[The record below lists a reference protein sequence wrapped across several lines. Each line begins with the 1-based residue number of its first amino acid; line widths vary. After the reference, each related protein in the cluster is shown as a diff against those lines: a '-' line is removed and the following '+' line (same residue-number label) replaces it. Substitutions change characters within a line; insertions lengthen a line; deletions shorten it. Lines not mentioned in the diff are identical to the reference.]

1 MATLPGL
8 GQDWFISPEFTIPPP
23 PDGPLRLGVLLADPK
38 ELNSVIWDAQNIALG
53 SAVFHSVQ
61 DRYEFSSS
69 RIHGTRGAVW
79 ASFLSVGLGL
89 GTDAA
94 TSREDSIMIACEKL
108 ETHFF
113 SPTMEFI
120 GECLEHSEVKAWT
133 RAQRRKPLYM
143 VTGIKVAH
151 GAQLKT
157 EQRKSSPFKA
167 GEELGSIGIGV
178 DVVAAG
184 SLASVG
190 PSLPVSS
197 TAISGFQSA
206 SYSTDFVFA
215 YQLRKLKFSKIRPYL
230 RTYDAGDKK
239 AQDAGAVPSSSTK
252 SAPDQPISE
261 SPQTHVFQQDDT
273 EDAVEVETEEVDAPD
288 IDKPLRILSLD
299 GGGVRGISSLLLLE
313 KIMDKV
319 REESDLQAQVE
330 VGTSSEGPRNSKQS
344 SSIQPCQYFDLICG
358 TSTGGL
364 IAILLGRLQCVST
377 APGSHWIWL
386 IA

>member
-1 MATLPGL
+1 MATLPGP

-38 ELNSVIWDAQNIALG
+38 ELNSIIWDVQNTALR
-53 SAVFHSVQ
+53 SKVFHSVE

-69 RIHGTRGAVW
+69 RIHGVRGGVW

-94 TSREDSIMIACEKL
+94 TSREDSIMIACERL

-120 GECLEHSEVKAWT
+120 GECLEHREVKAWT

-151 GAQLKT
+151 GAQVKT
-157 EQRKSSPFKA
+157 EQRKPSPFNA
-167 GEELGSIGIGV
+167 GAELGSIGIGV

-184 SLASVG
+184 NLVSVG
-190 PSLPVSS
+190 PTLESGLSASS
-197 TAISGFQSA
+197 TAISGFESA

-239 AQDAGAVPSSSTK
+239 SQDVGAVPSSSTK
-252 SAPDQPISE
+252 SAPDQPTSE
-261 SPQTHVFQQDDT
+261 PPQTHVFQQDDT
-273 EDAVEVETEEVDAPD
+273 EDALEVETEEVDAPD

-319 REESDLQAQVE
+319 REESDLQAQVK

-377 APGSHWIWL
+377 APGSHWI
-386 IA
+386 